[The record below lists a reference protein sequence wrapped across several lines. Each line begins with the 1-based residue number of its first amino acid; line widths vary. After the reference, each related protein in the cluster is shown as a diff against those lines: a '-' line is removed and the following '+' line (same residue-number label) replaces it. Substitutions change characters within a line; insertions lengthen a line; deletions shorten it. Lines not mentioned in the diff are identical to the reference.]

1 MFDEAAARTRKA
13 SEDLDSPDRGCLIR
27 GRNLDRRV
35 DLEKKRKRDERK
47 LREKRQLDE
56 SRIDILETSSTNST
70 LQP

>member
-1 MFDEAAARTRKA
+1 MFDEAAPGTRNA
-13 SEDLDSPDRGCLIR
+13 SEDLDSQGRGCLIS

-35 DLEKKRKRDERK
+35 NLEKKRKRDERK

-56 SRIDILETSSTNST
+56 RRIDILETSSANST

>member
-47 LREKRQLDE
+47 LREK
-56 SRIDILETSSTNST
+56 
-70 LQP
+70 

>member
-47 LREKRQLDE
+47 LREKRQLE
-56 SRIDILETSSTNST
+56 
-70 LQP
+70 